1 MAIYAISPKV
11 GGNFPGSGIPPES
24 NGVFFANETT
34 LDIPFTDG
42 RYPTAD
48 VYVYDTN
55 IPLPALNIEIDD
67 SENEFTGTYQNIG
80 VCCVDQNDNWTVS
93 SDHKLFKLESE
104 NVYLGFH
111 QGVNSWIIFESENDH
126 NNIGQTA
133 ETEFINLN
141 NFGTLPASFS
151 RFLITENLD
160 ELDTTQLFR
169 ASPRFILDRIGKRL
183 ILDFGDISQSG
194 VLIYK

>member
-133 ETEFINLN
+133 ETQFFSLD
-141 NFGTLPASFS
+141 NFGTLPESFS
-151 RFLITENLD
+151 RFSINQNLN

-169 ASPRFILDRIGKRL
+169 ASPRFILDKIGKKL